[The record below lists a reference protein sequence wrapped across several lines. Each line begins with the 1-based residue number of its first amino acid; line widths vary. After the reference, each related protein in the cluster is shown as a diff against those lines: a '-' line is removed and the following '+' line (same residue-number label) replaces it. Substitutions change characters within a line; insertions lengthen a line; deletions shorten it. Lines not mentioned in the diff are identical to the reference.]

1 MSLYDIIILKSILC
15 HVLSHPLKNPFIGME
30 LTLTSSFLCSFQKF
44 FYVHTHTHTHI
55 SLFLFFISSFHFL
68 LSSHYILGIIY
79 FLHSTSGGHFVYFY
93 YHRILFNLFS
103 KSRILFD
110 VHSHCYFNLSTTIC

>member
-30 LTLTSSFLCSFQKF
+30 LKFISKVLLCTQT
-44 FYVHTHTHTHI
+44 HTHTHT
-55 SLFLFFISSFHFL
+55 SLYFFFFISSFHFL

-79 FLHSTSGGHFVYFY
+79 FLYSTFGGHFLYFY
-93 YHRILFNLFS
+93 NHRILFNLFS